1 MSALE
6 DLRTEFVDFWGRL
19 AGFWGMPPATT
30 RVHAWL
36 LTQPEAR
43 DAEAI
48 AEGLQMSRG
57 GVSIALRE
65 LREWGLVLE
74 ERAPGGRRSAFRPET
89 DAERL
94 VRAVVQNRRRREWTP
109 ILERVDAWL
118 PRLAGERGAEATA
131 LRDRMERLAG
141 LVRLAD
147 TLAEDFLKG
156 GTLRSL
162 GLRVLVSRALK
173 RTRRAR

>member
-1 MSALE
+1 MSALD
-6 DLRTEFVDFWGRL
+6 DLRTEFIAFWSQM
-19 AGFWGMPPATT
+19 AGFWGIPPATA

-36 LTQPEAR
+36 LAQPEPR

-48 AEGLQMSRG
+48 ADGLRMSRG

-74 ERAPGGRRSAFRPET
+74 DRPSGERRSTFRPEA

-109 ILERVDAWL
+109 ILERVDSWL
-118 PRLAGERGAEATA
+118 PRLAGERGTEAAA
-131 LRDRMERLAG
+131 LRDRMERLGG

-147 TLAEDFLKG
+147 GLAEDFLRG
-156 GTLRSL
+156 GTLKSL
-162 GLRVLVSRALK
+162 GLRVLVSRALAK
-173 RTRRAR
+173 ARRAR